1 MSLQSL
7 LPDPAASNIRV
18 KICGL
23 TSIEAVQ
30 QSVDAGAA
38 YLGFCFF
45 PASPRAIDPN
55 RAAEVIAA
63 APAGI
68 MKVALVVDPD
78 DAMIGRISALPIDM
92 IQLHGSES
100 PERVAEIR
108 TNSGLPMM
116 KAIGIRDAEDLP
128 AITAYGRVADQ
139 LLIDAKPPKNSELP
153 GGNGVRFDWTLIAN
167 RRWPVPWMLA
177 GGLTP
182 DNVAEGLRL
191 TGAKQVDVA
200 SGVESSPGV
209 KDAVKV
215 RAFVDA
221 AASPNAC
228 V

>member
-1 MSLQSL
+1 MSLPSL
-7 LPDPAASNIRV
+7 LPEAVASDIRV

-23 TSIEAVQ
+23 TSVSAVE
-30 QSVDAGAA
+30 QSVAAGAA

-45 PASPRAIDPN
+45 PPSPRAIDPEQ
-55 RAAEVIAA
+55 AAEVIGAV
-63 APAGI
+63 PAGI

-78 DAMIGRISALPIDM
+78 DAMISWITALPIDM

-100 PERVAEIR
+100 PERVAEIKA
-108 TNSGLPMM
+108 NSGLPVM

-128 AITAYGRVADQ
+128 AIATYGRVADQ

-153 GGNGVRFDWTLIAN
+153 GGNGVRFDWKLIAN

-200 SGVESSPGV
+200 SGVESAPGV
-209 KDAVKV
+209 KDSDKV
-215 RAFVDA
+215 RAFVHA
-221 AASPNAC
+221 AKTGRA
-228 V
+228 